1 MEEAKIK
8 QEQGK
13 KEELVYTSGLESD
26 NDLDLLVEQEVLAA
40 IKMRKQL
47 KRKLNAPKK
56 ENSDSS
62 SEDEEAKTKPLDYD
76 ALKEDPEQVKK
87 RGKKRKLT
95 KDQVFNIWKHT
106 LKDVPEDYDF
116 VLTS

>member
-1 MEEAKIK
+1 
-8 QEQGK
+8 
-13 KEELVYTSGLESD
+13 
-26 NDLDLLVEQEVLAA
+26 
-40 IKMRKQL
+40 MRKQL
-47 KRKLNAPKK
+47 KRKLNSKK
-56 ENSDSS
+56 EDSNSS
-62 SEDEEAKTKPLDYD
+62 SEDEQVKAKPLDYD
-76 ALKEDPEQVKK
+76 ALKEDPEQIKQ